1 MIETFVERSNQM
13 QPQTVR
19 KLPNL
24 PFQVW
29 QVLCF
34 PVPET
39 HDGALGRGPIRARR
53 STGEPALVFWEHF
66 ALSAASTV
74 LVPEDAAATASRGH
88 RASGVSLVSLVAHR
102 SREDVELDSAARAD
116 QATDH
121 RANDRENIRCC
132 HRRVPDEQCRRRC
145 QYLTPRVRTLWLRG
159 HLAGDY
165 VR

>member
-1 MIETFVERSNQM
+1 M
-13 QPQTVR
+13 QPR

-39 HDGALGRGPIRARR
+39 HDGALGRGAPICARH
-53 STGEPALVFWEHF
+53 STALVFWERL

-74 LVPEDAAATASRGH
+74 LVPEDTAATASRGH